1 MSRSLFQNRTFATLY
16 AAQTINLLGDAL
28 TWVGLALLSYEL
40 AGAQGGSALLA
51 TALTLR
57 VTAFVLVSP
66 WAGVL
71 ADRIDR
77 KKILLT
83 THLCRLGLMAMLPFV
98 QHSWQLLTIVFFLNV
113 FNGIFSPTYKATL
126 PFVTGKDDYPA
137 AIALSG
143 TTYQLLGVVGPGV
156 AGLVAA
162 FVGVRQIFFLD
173 ALTFLIASVLVI
185 SIPNQLSV
193 RDGNS
198 PSLSKKNLLQEWGV
212 GSICLWRDRSLRYML
227 LFQLVASLSGA
238 EILVNTV
245 SYVQGSLNLG
255 KVEYGWVMAAYGIG
269 ATIAAALLSRISTRT
284 NRLRILSL
292 GGLLLSSVM
301 LMAQGVS
308 LGGLM
313 ALWAIAGVG
322 QSLIDLS
329 AQTLIADRISVEL
342 QGRVYGAHFA
352 WSHLW
357 WVLAYPIAGAL
368 AQSAPQHY
376 FSISGAIALAL
387 LILIAILSKLFPAQP
402 QGFWHEHSHEHVD
415 DHDSIAIESHEHQH
429 SFVNTLPHD
438 HFHFHVTEHSI
449 DSGH

>member
-83 THLCRLGLMAMLPFV
+83 THLCRLGLMSMLPFV
-98 QHSWQLLTIVFFLNV
+98 QHAWQLLTIVFFLNV

-173 ALTFLIASVLVI
+173 ALTFLIASLLVI
-185 SIPNQLSV
+185 SIPNQLNVSISDFNRQPV
-193 RDGNS
+193 AQ
-198 PSLSKKNLLQEWGV
+198 KNLLQDWSV

-269 ATIAAALLSRISTRT
+269 ATIAAALLSRVSNRT

-292 GGLLLSSVM
+292 GGLLLSTVM

-308 LGGLM
+308 LGVLM
-313 ALWAIAGVG
+313 VLWAIAGIG
-322 QSLIDLS
+322 QSMIDLS

-357 WVLAYPIAGAL
+357 WVVAYPIAGGL
-368 AQSAPQHY
+368 AQSSPQHY
-376 FSISGAIALAL
+376 FLISGAIALGL
-387 LILIAILSKLFPAQP
+387 LIFIAILAKFFPAQSP
-402 QGFWHEHSHEHVD
+402 GFWHEHSHEHGSSAV
-415 DHDSIAIESHEHQH
+415 ESHDHQH
-429 SFVNTLPHD
+429 SLTHSLQHD
-438 HFHFHVTEHSI
+438 HFHFHLTDHSI